1 MRWASEAD
9 GQVICSGHDG
19 METVI
24 DGDAV
29 VSEGGSPRAC
39 ACRYRVVSNVNVND
53 IVVEVNESDDA
64 SHTAEAASEMASD
77 IFDVEDLVTGFDFVS
92 ASMVVGY
99 TLVDLDDTVP

>member
-1 MRWASEAD
+1 MEWASEAD
-9 GQVICSGHDG
+9 GQVICSDHGG

-24 DGDAV
+24 DGGAV
-29 VSEGGSPRAC
+29 VSERGSPHAC
-39 ACRYRVVSNVNVND
+39 ACRCRAISNVNVND

-64 SHTAEAASEMASD
+64 SHVAEAASGMASD